1 MNHSRGLFFSIV
13 LVALALFVTPF
24 SACANSEAPAWM
36 HTAAGRP
43 LPTYD
48 DKTDAVIIY
57 SEDLFTVQPNG
68 KIHKTERYAI
78 KILRPSGRERAKQ
91 HFYYDPESKITAL
104 HGWTIPAQGKDFEVK
119 EKDVTDE
126 GVGGDAGEMI
136 TSARARRMLLPAA
149 DPGNVIGW
157 EVEQDLR
164 PYVLEDRW
172 DFQEDIPVRESRYT
186 LQLPPSWEYVNVF
199 VNHSKIEPSTANAL
213 YSWSVSDVPPI
224 REEPQMPP
232 WHGVA
237 GRMVLSLL
245 PPGAT
250 NKGFQSWAKMGAWYT
265 QLTQGRRDVSP
276 EIHQQVTQITSSMSA
291 PFPKMEALAKFL
303 QADVRYVAIE
313 LGIGGWQPHAARD
326 IYNHHFGDC
335 KDKATLLSA
344 MLSDVGIESYYV
356 IINADRGAVDATT
369 PPSIALFNHAILA
382 IKVPDGISDA
392 VLPATIVHPK
402 LGRLLF
408 FDPTDIMTPF
418 GFIRGELQANYAMLV
433 TPDGGELVR
442 LPQLPSTK
450 GGIHRSAKLTLDAHG
465 NLVGDVNEVRIGDS
479 AMYQRYL
486 LQYVNKAED
495 RMKPIE
501 SMLSAS
507 FGSFD
512 ITKASVTNLSQTSL
526 PFGYNYSVAV
536 RDYAKTAGDL
546 VLVRPRVLGS
556 YASGIL
562 EKKDP
567 RKYPVELESP
577 AQFTDTFDIALPAGF
592 AVDDLPPPVDV
603 EKSFASYHSKT
614 ELKGSTLHYTRVL
627 EVKQLTVPLDQID
640 DLRTFY
646 RIVATDE
653 RNNAVLKPGATQAAA
668 APATPKS

>member
-1 MNHSRGLFFSIV
+1 MNFPRALFFSIV
-13 LVALALFVTPF
+13 ILVSALVAAPY
-24 SACANSEAPAWM
+24 SARANSDAPVWM
-36 HTAAGRP
+36 HAAAARP

-48 DKTDAVIIY
+48 DKTDAVMIY
-57 SEDLFTVQPNG
+57 AEDLFTVQPNG
-68 KIHKTERYAI
+68 KIRKTERRAI
-78 KILRPSGRERAKQ
+78 KILRPSGREHAKRQ
-91 HFYYDPESKITAL
+91 FYYDPETKITAL
-104 HGWTIPAQGKDFEVK
+104 HGWTIPVQGKDFEVK
-119 EKDVTDE
+119 DKDLTDE
-126 GVGGDAGEMI
+126 GAGGDAGDMI
-136 TSARARRMLLPAA
+136 TDARAKNMLLPAP

-157 EVEQDLR
+157 EVEQDSR

-172 DFQEDIPVRESRYT
+172 NFQSIMPVREAHYT
-186 LQLPPSWEYVNVF
+186 LQLPPSWEYVSVF
-199 VNHSKIEPSTANAL
+199 VNHPEIVPSTANAL
-213 YSWSVSDVPPI
+213 YAWSISDVPPI

-245 PPGAT
+245 PPGAS

-276 EIHQQVTQITSSMSA
+276 EIHHQVTQLTSSLTA
-291 PFPKMEALAKFL
+291 PLPKMEALAKFL
-303 QADVRYVAIE
+303 QSDVRYVAIE

-344 MLSDVGIESYYV
+344 MLADVGIDSYYV

-369 PPSIALFNHAILA
+369 PPSIHLFDHAILA
-382 IKVPDGISDA
+382 IKVPEGIADA

-442 LPQLPSTK
+442 LPQLATTRS
-450 GGIHRSAKLTLDAHG
+450 GIHRIAKLTLDTHG
-465 NLVGDVNEVRIGDS
+465 NLIGEVNEVRTGDS
-479 AMYQRYL
+479 AMDQRYR
-486 LQYVNKAED
+486 LQYVTKTEE
-495 RMKPIE
+495 RIKPIE
-501 SMLSAS
+501 SMLSSS
-507 FGSFD
+507 FGSYD
-512 ITKASVTNLSQTSL
+512 ITKATVVNLTQTSL

-562 EKKDP
+562 ERKDP
-567 RKYPVELESP
+567 RKYPVELDSP
-577 AQFTDTFDIALPAGF
+577 AQFTDTFDIALPPGF

-614 ELKGSTLHYTRVL
+614 ELKGNTLHYTRIL
-627 EVKQLTVPLDQID
+627 EVKQLTIPLDQID

-668 APATPKS
+668 TPASPKT